1 MSKQEQA
8 ARDLEAAAAELTNYI
23 QQCPDEDWHALSATE
38 GWTRAAVA
46 YHCATGNDVALG
58 WICQMLDRR
67 RIHETGETHNA
78 ANAADAQRHELA
90 TKAEAVETLRRTTL
104 RTSEFLRSLT
114 DEELERS
121 AFHGVANRVMTVSQF
136 IINFSRHMTGHL
148 AGLAEPS
155 ARAYVCLARPPI
167 YTGSKRWE

>member
-1 MSKQEQA
+1 MSNQEQA
-8 ARDLEAAAAELTNYI
+8 ARQLEAVAAEPTNYI
-23 QQCPDEDWHALSATE
+23 QQCPDADWDAVSATE

-46 YHCATGNDVALG
+46 YHCAVGNDVALG

-67 RIHETGETHNA
+67 RIYETGETHNA
-78 ANAADAQRHELA
+78 ANAADAQRHGLA
-90 TKAEAVETLRRTTL
+90 TKAEAVQTLRRTTL

-121 AFHGVANRVMTVSQF
+121 AFHGVANRELSVGQF
-136 IINFSRHMTGHL
+136 IVNFSRHMRGHL

-155 ARAYVCLARPPI
+155 APA
-167 YTGSKRWE
+167 